1 MDCLPAHIARRQLHF
16 AGVDTRANPQSEG
29 PCGTAHPI
37 CTPHGACGTVKQREE
52 AVARGTYF
60 PTAESIELEPQ
71 PLIVLREEL
80 PPGRITDSF
89 RCGGRID
96 NVGEEQCGKDA
107 LPTAHDRPAEGS
119 HPGKVDRDPRVV
131 ADYPSVVPRRDFEGL
146 VWAKVQRRAVGHD
159 DVEFPSDHIAEVVVF
174 AQLGA
179 GDRLDVLRPV
189 PAGFEDRPAHHNVVQ
204 LEDLHAPA
212 RKRPH
217 LVRTGHV
224 LHLQSHHRSRSL
236 GCTTLSRAI
245 LGGAAQN
252 EKVER

>member
-1 MDCLPAHIARRQLHF
+1 MGRARDEDFGRTRERQDARRRMDCLPAHIARRQLHF
-16 AGVDTRANPQSEG
+16 AGVDARSNLEPEG

-37 CTPHGACGTVKQREE
+37 RTPHGACGPVEQREE

-96 NVGEEQCGKDA
+96 NVGEQQRREDA
-107 LPTAHDRPAEGS
+107 LATAHDRPAEGS

-131 ADYPSVVPRRDFEGL
+131 ADYPGVVPRRDFEGL

-174 AQLGA
+174 AELCG
-179 GDRLDVLRPV
+179 GERLEYLRLVLAEV
-189 PAGFEDRPAHHNVVQ
+189 EDRPAIFSVDQISVH
-204 LEDLHAPA
+204 LATA
-212 RKRPH
+212 RKQPH
-217 LVRTGHV
+217 LY
-224 LHLQSHHRSRSL
+224 L
-236 GCTTLSRAI
+236 ADY
-245 LGGAAQN
+245 A
-252 EKVER
+252 